1 MNMDFFMLWSVHVF
15 YFSTSFMV
23 IDSSNLFS
31 YQVLDSDIPES
42 AFNVIGG
49 SWAMRSGATTA
60 AASLIQ
66 CSKVGEKMK
75 ISLKQVEEYGLYKQF
90 LYITRWSLY
99 RSRLRKKEKKRN
111 IDFSSFCRHAALWT
125 TKDVI
130 PLC

>member
-1 MNMDFFMLWSVHVF
+1 
-15 YFSTSFMV
+15 MV

-66 CSKVGEKMK
+66 CSKVGEKNENLIK
-75 ISLKQVEEYGLYKQF
+75 AGRRVWFIQTISIYNQMVTIQV
-90 LYITRWSLY
+90 
-99 RSRLRKKEKKRN
+99 
-111 IDFSSFCRHAALWT
+111 
-125 TKDVI
+125 
-130 PLC
+130 